1 LYTLPRLDPMSD
13 EGTSGGSG
21 TKNLLFTVIGSYILF
36 VVGVAVTVC
45 SAKYFQKELWKTIG
59 LTIGSTI
66 TAAGVLSIFFEH
78 FGRKSLMEEF
88 IGKAQAVVHKEL
100 DDFRFRSERL
110 KKSGIA
116 DFGVFPPRRQLEDML
131 AGAKESIIVCKTWIP
146 QEDSPDLLKGLERAL
161 AESKESSRPEVKIL
175 CLDPASPLVGQ
186 RFLDSHPE
194 TPKRDAAEDGRK
206 RIIEGLE
213 EIMNSCKHEQRYR
226 QVQIKTYRNVP
237 AVSLYSTEDR
247 AWIGWYWLGTEALG
261 GPALLVSGKGEGNLG
276 KAARANFD
284 KIWKQSSEYA
294 PEVEDAA
301 FSDAAAHVSPP
312 PDTLLKQLASP
323 LSPDELRPILAEW
336 PGIQEYGR
344 GLVSKLSEQGYCIV
358 RNFPFSA
365 DDERD
370 ARRNQ
375 FLLLAC
381 ACGMPTD
388 HKPPDREY
396 VCEVTP
402 RPDRDRQVETYS
414 EHDREALLHTDSHY
428 NDAPESFVAF
438 LMEEQAD
445 YGGRNILLRF
455 SALKKEMQGTIEGR
469 KWFEYFQTHD
479 LPSAKP
485 SRYSKQPT
493 AEPEIKDRPIIV
505 ENGTA
510 IRFREDT
517 IREAIKRLSQQ
528 NKPRNKRQDEE
539 QEKGL
544 DFLTRLIYRS
554 PYRRGVTLSKGQ
566 MLFVNNHTVLHA
578 RTGFEG
584 LSRLLLRIRFNA
596 CSSSQSLHS

>member
-1 LYTLPRLDPMSD
+1 MSEKNATD
-13 EGTSGGSG
+13 ASGARDWL
-21 TKNLLFTVIGSYILF
+21 TIPVIGSYVLF
-36 VVGVAVTVC
+36 VVGLVVTAC
-45 SAKYFQKELWKTIG
+45 SAKYLPEPWKTVGI
-59 LTIGSTI
+59 TIGSTLI
-66 TAAGVLSIFFEH
+66 AAGVLSIFFEH
-78 FGRKSLMEEF
+78 FGRKLLMQEF
-88 IGKAQAVVHKEL
+88 TAKVQPVLHKEL
-100 DDFRFRSERL
+100 KDFLAKSEHL
-110 KKSGIA
+110 KRSGID
-116 DFGVFPPRRQLEDML
+116 DFGVIPPRKEIEEML
-131 AGAKESIIVCKTWIP
+131 AGAKKSIIISKTWIP
-146 QEDSPDLLKGLERAL
+146 REDSPHLREGLERAL
-161 AESKESSRPEVKIL
+161 ARSKENSGPEVKIL

-186 RFLDSHPE
+186 RFLDSHPK
-194 TPKRDAAEDGRK
+194 TPQRDAAKEGQQ
-206 RIIEGLE
+206 RIIDGLR
-213 EIMNSCKHEQRYR
+213 EIMDYCRDEQRYR
-226 QVQIKTYRNVP
+226 YVQIRTYRNVP
-237 AVSLYSTEDR
+237 AVSLYSTENM

-261 GPALLVSGKGEGNLG
+261 GPALLVSGKGEDNLG
-276 KAARANFD
+276 NAARANFER
-284 KIWKQSSEYA
+284 IWAQSSEYA
-294 PEVEDAA
+294 PEVEDTA
-301 FSDAAAHVSPP
+301 FSDAAAHVAPP

-323 LSPDELRPILAEW
+323 LSPDELRPMLADW

-344 GLVSKLSEQGYCIV
+344 SLVTKLREEGYCIV

-365 DDERD
+365 DDEQD

-381 ACGMPTD
+381 ACGVPTD
-388 HKPPDREY
+388 HKPPDLEY

-414 EHDREALLHTDSHY
+414 EHDREARLHTDSHY

-438 LMEEQAD
+438 LMEEQAE

-455 SALKKEMQGTIEGR
+455 STLKREMQSTIEGR
-469 KWFEYFQTHD
+469 KWFEYFKSHD

-493 AEPEIKDRPIIV
+493 EEPEIKDRPIIV

-517 IREAIKRLSQQ
+517 IRKAIELLSEQ

-566 MLFVNNHTVLHA
+566 MLFLNNHTVLHA

-584 LSRLLLRIRFNA
+584 LPRLLLRIRFNA
-596 CSSSQSLHS
+596 